1 VTNQARIF
9 EDDVF
14 LTTGTR
20 DGDDDC
26 PSQSPSLFQ
35 LRLPAAS
42 RETSG
47 FRVRGHNTPGETQS
61 NPLFP

>member
-1 VTNQARIF
+1 MTNQARIF

-26 PSQSPSLFQ
+26 PSQSPEPFS
-35 LRLPAAS
+35 A
-42 RETSG
+42 
-47 FRVRGHNTPGETQS
+47 
-61 NPLFP
+61 PLAGGVTRDVWFSSAWP